1 MTVYLASVIFQF
13 FISASK
19 MDDIDFDVDTDFST
33 TSVCLHVYDLSQIDG
48 LKPTLADGEKP
59 G

>member
-1 MTVYLASVIFQF
+1 
-13 FISASK
+13 

-48 LKPTLADGEKP
+48 LKPTPADGEKP